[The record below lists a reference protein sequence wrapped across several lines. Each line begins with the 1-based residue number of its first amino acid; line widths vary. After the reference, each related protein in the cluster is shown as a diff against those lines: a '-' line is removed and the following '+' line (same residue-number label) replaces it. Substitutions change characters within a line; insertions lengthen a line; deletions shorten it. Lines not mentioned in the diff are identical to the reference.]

1 MAPIA
6 ERPPPHLS
14 YHHPSNEATGD
25 GVPLLRHRVHHASL
39 DTSNQA
45 LARAEANHTLL
56 RSMLHPS
63 GERSA
68 NVLLTTEVEARKR
81 AEQRQ
86 YHLEQRNYHLEL
98 EEMHL
103 RELEH
108 QSKLEQQRELQEQ
121 QACTTVKFIKFTIFV
136 VTNR

>member
-1 MAPIA
+1 M
-6 ERPPPHLS
+6 
-14 YHHPSNEATGD
+14 
-25 GVPLLRHRVHHASL
+25 PLLRHRVHHASL

-45 LARAEANHTLL
+45 LARAEANHKLL

-68 NVLLTTEVEARKR
+68 NVILTTEVEARKR
-81 AEQRQ
+81 EEQRQ

-103 RELEH
+103 RQVPQKSPAARKEP
-108 QSKLEQQRELQEQ
+108 
-121 QACTTVKFIKFTIFV
+121 
-136 VTNR
+136 